1 MRRSFFGLGVLAL
14 VVMILAGCGGGK
26 AQSTLSPSQVV
37 AALRHHG
44 VEAHTTR
51 GKGVPQSSVMGLL
64 SKYSGHSPHVI
75 ATVDASSPEV
85 GALIYDTV
93 GHAKGRLNVTP
104 AGIPVHAQRSR
115 KVVGRVYRVANV
127 VLEVDTAAGI
137 PSVSAA
143 VHDLARQAPSR

>member
-1 MRRSFFGLGVLAL
+1 MRRSFFGLGIVAL
-14 VVMILAGCGGGK
+14 VILAGCGGSK

-51 GKGVPQSSVMGLL
+51 RKDVPQSSVMGLL

-85 GALIYDTV
+85 GVLIYDTV

>member
-51 GKGVPQSSVMGLL
+51 GKGVPQSGVMGLL
-64 SKYSGHSPHVI
+64 NKYSGHSPHVI

-85 GALIYDTV
+85 GVLIYDTV

-127 VLEVDTAAGI
+127 VLEVDTVAGI